1 MKKLVFVLA
10 ARFPTEK
17 AYGVTTELSA
27 ETANALGYGVIIATP
42 KLDSTLKSNLT
53 VSILADRLYRLLLS
67 NRIKK
72 FVYLRFSFFIFLY
85 SLNLTYKFKNVDTI
99 FWVRDIFLSYCLAK
113 FCDNSIILEIHRTP
127 KFLERVLLKL
137 LRRNRKVTLAP
148 ITEHLQFKLKLDAK
162 NSVVAPM
169 AVKDSELELT
179 RDKALTR
186 RNSIVYLGNYI
197 TGPHRLNLDLINQV
211 AHRLNEKY
219 PKWSIDVIG
228 IKEETFTSVCNDV
241 LSNNL
246 NFTSRMD
253 RDKVMEKLRESYLAL
268 LLYPDLRYFQDSFPI
283 KIVEYAAAKLAI
295 IASDT
300 YAHRKILGVKRC
312 LYFETDSVIDLF
324 AKIEKLILD
333 NNLRDI
339 LSTSAFSWAENLTYE
354 NRVRRILQHVA
365 NQV

>member
-1 MKKLVFVLA
+1 MKRIVFVLA

-27 ETANALGYGVIIATP
+27 EAAKALGYSVIIATP
-42 KLDSTLKSNLT
+42 KLDSTLESNIN
-53 VSILADRLYRLLLS
+53 VCILADRLHRLLLS
-67 NRIKK
+67 KKVKK
-72 FVYLRFSFFIFLY
+72 FVYLRFSFFIYVY
-85 SLNLTYKFKNVDTI
+85 SLSLKQKFKNVDSI
-99 FWVRDIFLSYCLAK
+99 FWVRDVFLSYCLAK
-113 FCDNSIILEIHRTP
+113 YCNNSIILEIHRTP
-127 KFLERVLLKL
+127 KFLERILLKSL
-137 LRRNRKVTLAP
+137 KKNRKVTLAP
-148 ITEHLQFKLKLDAK
+148 ITEHLQIKLKLDAR

-169 AVKDSELELT
+169 SVKNSELNLT
-179 RDKALTR
+179 RENALPR

-219 PKWSIDVIG
+219 STWNIDIIG
-228 IKEETFTSVCNDV
+228 IKEETFISVCNGV
-241 LSNNL
+241 TSTNL
-246 NFTSRMD
+246 NFVSRMD
-253 RDKVMEKLRESYLAL
+253 RAEVMEKLRESCIAL
-268 LLYPDLRYFQDSFPI
+268 VLYPDLSYFQDSFPI

-300 YAHRKILGVKRC
+300 HAHRKILGVERC

-324 AKIEKLILD
+324 AKIEKLILN

-339 LSTSAFSWAENLTYE
+339 VSTNAFSWAENLTYE

-365 NQV
+365 TQI